1 MTKHMEWS
9 IFVNMF
15 VEDLFLFPL
24 KDKPFLFFLT
34 LALIE
39 PINDVVPCA
48 VFLLSFD
55 NYGGYFHL

>member
-1 MTKHMEWS
+1 MTQHMEWS

-15 VEDLFLFPL
+15 VADLFLFPL
-24 KDKPFLFFLT
+24 KNKPFLFFLT

-48 VFLLSFD
+48 MFF
-55 NYGGYFHL
+55 FIF